1 MKNSLEKERAR
12 GCGTV
17 SFAPPTSFETSSP
30 CMKQVTPRTHERSTW
45 NFSIFRD
52 ERTFAT
58 GVESKR
64 RPTSKLKRSI
74 IPTLDV
80 GRRQPTGGGNV
91 EEGDDLNESWNLCLG
106 QVQRCS

>member
-1 MKNSLEKERAR
+1 MQVSNATGCLKEI
-12 GCGTV
+12 
-17 SFAPPTSFETSSP
+17 P
-30 CMKQVTPRTHERSTW
+30 ERYQHQQGVPGG
-45 NFSIFRD
+45 
-52 ERTFAT
+52 TFAT